1 MKLTTLEAI
10 ISLKESSQVEY
21 KKAKNNFPKDAWKS
35 YSAFANTTG
44 GYLILGISEDECKKP
59 VLTGVTDAE
68 KIISDFCSTLS
79 DRSKVSLNIIDN
91 EDIKTSIIEDKT
103 IVIIRIK

>member
-21 KKAKNNFPKDAWKS
+21 KKAKNDFPKDAWKS

-44 GYLILGISEDECKKP
+44 GYLILGISE
-59 VLTGVTDAE
+59 VLTGVKDAE
-68 KIISDFCSTLS
+68 KIMIPTLS
-79 DRSKVSLNIIDN
+79 CRFFW
-91 EDIKTSIIEDKT
+91 
-103 IVIIRIK
+103 

>member
-21 KKAKNNFPKDAWKS
+21 KKAKNDFPKDAWKS

-59 VLTGVTDAE
+59 VLTGVKDAE
-68 KIISDFCSTLS
+68 KIISDFCSTLG
-79 DRSKVSLNIIDN
+79 DRSKVS
-91 EDIKTSIIEDKT
+91 
-103 IVIIRIK
+103 